1 MASQRRN
8 IADAICI
15 LKSLLSHAPNIQ
27 RIAIEW
33 KIETLPADWNYP
45 LADFI
50 VQLALKL
57 ERLTCLSL
65 TFFELD
71 DTKLIEHVHRRMA
84 EEVLPTRP
92 ALWFHLGYDYAEAS
106 DPGVP
111 AVHYHE
117 MVLSNNFDPRPTF

>member
-1 MASQRRN
+1 MASQRRD

-15 LKSLLSHAPNIQ
+15 LESLLSHAPNLQ

-45 LADFI
+45 LADLI
-50 VQLALKL
+50 VQMALKL

-65 TFFELD
+65 TFFELND
-71 DTKLIEHVHRRMA
+71 SKLIEEVHRRIV

-92 ALWFHLGYDYAEAS
+92 ALWFHLGTDFAEAS
-106 DPGVP
+106 DPNVP
-111 AVHYHE
+111 AEH
-117 MVLSNNFDPRPTF
+117 